1 MNEHI
6 TPNMYYHYLLN
17 TDASKYNIDVTGYL
31 LRSLGFDSIGDK
43 YEEFKKIAEGNV
55 PKEKPKPK
63 RNVSKRKTKVE
74 TILAGLSD
82 KQKEEMLK
90 LLTQ

>member
-1 MNEHI
+1 MF
-6 TPNMYYHYLLN
+6 YHYLLN
-17 TDASKYNIDVTGYL
+17 TDVSKYNIDVTGYL
-31 LRSLGFDSIGDK
+31 LRSLGFDSTGDK
-43 YEEFKKIAEGNV
+43 YEAFKKLAEGNI
-55 PKEKPKPK
+55 PEEEPKPKPK